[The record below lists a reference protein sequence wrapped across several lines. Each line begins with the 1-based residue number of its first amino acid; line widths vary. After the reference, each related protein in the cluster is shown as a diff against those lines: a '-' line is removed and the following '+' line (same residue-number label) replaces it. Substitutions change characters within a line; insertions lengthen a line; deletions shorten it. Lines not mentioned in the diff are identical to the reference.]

1 MPGLDGTGPM
11 GMGPMT
17 GGARGWCNP
26 YGPTRGAWGGARYYA
41 PRWNWGAMPWGYG
54 YAPGYWGGM
63 YPRRGLGLGPCG
75 GGMAWGRGRGM
86 GFGRGIGF
94 GRGMGRGWGYGW

>member
-1 MPGLDGTGPM
+1 MMPGLDGTGPM

-26 YGPTRGAWGGARYYA
+26 YGAMYGA
-41 PRWNWGAMPWGYG
+41 PRFGMRGGGGPMSYGAPYGYG
-54 YAPGYWGGM
+54 GWGM
-63 YPRRGLGLGPCG
+63 YPRFGRGLGPCG

-86 GFGRGIGF
+86 GG
-94 GRGMGRGWGYGW
+94 GRGMGRGRWW

>member
-26 YGPTRGAWGGARYYA
+26 YGPMYGAPRFGMWGGGPMSYRA
-41 PRWNWGAMPWGYG
+41 PYGYG
-54 YAPGYWGGM
+54 TPYSYGALYGYGMPYGYGGWGM
-63 YPRRGLGLGPCG
+63 YPRFGRGMGPCG
-75 GGMAWGRGRGM
+75 GRMAWGRGRGM
-86 GFGRGIGF
+86 GRGR
-94 GRGMGRGWGYGW
+94 WC

>member
-17 GGARGWCNP
+17 GGGRGWCNP
-26 YGPTRGAWGGARYYA
+26 YGPAYR
-41 PRWNWGAMPWGYG
+41 PWGYAGWGVGPMAYGAPYG
-54 YAPGYWGGM
+54 YARPYPYGAWAYPRMGM
-63 YPRRGLGLGPCG
+63 YPRFGRGLGPCG

-86 GFGRGIGF
+86 G
-94 GRGMGRGWGYGW
+94 RGWGW

>member
-1 MPGLDGTGPM
+1 MMPGLDGTGPM

-26 YGPTRGAWGGARYYA
+26 YGAMYGAPRFGMWGGGPMSYGA
-41 PRWNWGAMPWGYG
+41 PYGYG
-54 YAPGYWGGM
+54 MPYGYGGWGM
-63 YPRRGLGLGPCG
+63 YPRFGRGLGPCG

-86 GFGRGIGF
+86 GG
-94 GRGMGRGWGYGW
+94 GRGMGRGRWW